1 MATSSFDRHFILKT
15 PEEVERFY
23 ESLNTKVAV
32 KKINR
37 KTTSLAEE
45 REAVKKLK
53 LLLSR

>member
-45 REAVKKLK
+45 REAVEKLK